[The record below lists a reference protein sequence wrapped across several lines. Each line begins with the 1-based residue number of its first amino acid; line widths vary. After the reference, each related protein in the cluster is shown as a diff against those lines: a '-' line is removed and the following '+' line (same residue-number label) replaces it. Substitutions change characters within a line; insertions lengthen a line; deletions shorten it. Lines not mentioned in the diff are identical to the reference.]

1 MVPNVTQIK
10 SRTIINVNLSA
21 KIKEKMG
28 AEKVILRILV
38 HLVTRMIDVQK
49 ELLVTHQLRVMK
61 LSTQQKVL

>member
-28 AEKVILRILV
+28 AKKVILRILV
-38 HLVTRMIDVQK
+38 HLVTRMIDMQK

>member
-28 AEKVILRILV
+28 AKKVILRILV

>member
-28 AEKVILRILV
+28 AKKVILRTLV

>member
-38 HLVTRMIDVQK
+38 HLVTRMIDMQK

>member
-28 AEKVILRILV
+28 AKKVILRILV

-49 ELLVTHQLRVMK
+49 ELLTHQLRVMK

>member
-38 HLVTRMIDVQK
+38 HLVTRMIDMQK
-49 ELLVTHQLRVMK
+49 ELLVTHQLLVMK
-61 LSTQQKVL
+61 LSTQQKVF

>member
-28 AEKVILRILV
+28 AKKVILRILV
-38 HLVTRMIDVQK
+38 HLVTRMIDMQNT
-49 ELLVTHQLRVMK
+49 LLVTHQLRVIK
-61 LSTQQKVL
+61 LSTQQKVF